1 MGHRIVADPQ
11 EFRHVARML
20 DWMAEEMR
28 LNGRSIY
35 SLTWGQP
42 DFEGQWAPWVQAI
55 GAEAERRAQNLAQT
69 NETYK
74 EFLEKYADA
83 FEAADLVEGRGY
95 PGVAVAIRTMVEDG
109 YDAERFPWWMVQ
121 RTRPPWIKLAVW
133 NKLPW
138 DDREAIW
145 REMDGAW
152 MGFANGT
159 LKFKYGTAD
168 DLWNA
173 FLVHLYM
180 VGEGGE
186 PPRLEVWE
194 RGAKAAGLSLEQYVS
209 AVTGIKSER
218 VHAWF
223 AAVRTHEL
231 SLDDAVREMAA
242 MAKAGESIEEHFGFS
257 MEGNWSEEDKDDIV
271 EAVLMVSHA
280 MAGSTP
286 EFDSATAV
294 FRSVFDGIEFNLND
308 EGPER
313 TWHCTG
319 GGSAVAC
326 QPQARDRISPQTIAH
341 ELGHSFN
348 ARVVS
353 HLNNG
358 IRLMEGISNDQRT
371 NFRDEVNDIRPYGEL
386 GTEEIVAEI
395 DGELVHVAGRP
406 PMGGYQRTDLG
417 YASQETPWQQHSL
430 RWGDNDPTGNTP
442 GEDFADMFL
451 GWAYDGFTDDPAGQ
465 ARYDWMESHMAEW
478 IEQGSGPIDL
488 AWFRQAA
495 P

>member
-28 LNGRSIY
+28 LNGRSLY

-95 PGVAVAIRTMVEDG
+95 PGVAVAIRAMVEDG

-152 MGFANGT
+152 KGFATGA

-242 MAKAGESIEEHFGFS
+242 MAKAGETIEEHFGFS
-257 MEGNWSEEDKDDIV
+257 LEGDWTEKDQDEIV
-271 EAVLMVSHA
+271 TGVLMLSHA
-280 MAGSTP
+280 MARVTP
-286 EFDSATAV
+286 NLDTPAELFKAV
-294 FRSVFDGIEFNLND
+294 FSDVTITLKE
-308 EGPER
+308 EGETT
-313 TWHCTG
+313 TWYCTG
-319 GGSAVAC
+319 GGYGAKCEPLAEGKMSGQLTV
-326 QPQARDRISPQTIAH
+326 H
-341 ELGHSFN
+341 ELGHTLN
-348 ARVVS
+348 VRVVQNLGEGLRPDDLQADKDE
-353 HLNNG
+353 LNR
-358 IRLMEGISNDQRT
+358 RL
-371 NFRDEVNDIRPYGEL
+371 VLRPYEVLEQDTISADLDG
-386 GTEEIVAEI
+386 
-395 DGELVHVAGRP
+395 DGELEHVSGRNTRRWA
-406 PMGGYQRTDLG
+406 YERTDLG
-417 YASQETPWQQHSL
+417 YASPGKPWQQHSI
-430 RWGDNDPTGNTP
+430 RFDDNGNTP
-442 GEDFADMFL
+442 NEDFADMLL
-451 GWAYDGFTDDPAGQ
+451 GWAFRGFSDDPAGA
-465 ARYDWMESHMAEW
+465 ARFAWMEENMPDFIRYATQPFQEGW
-478 IEQGSGPIDL
+478 LDGE
-488 AWFRQAA
+488 
-495 P
+495 